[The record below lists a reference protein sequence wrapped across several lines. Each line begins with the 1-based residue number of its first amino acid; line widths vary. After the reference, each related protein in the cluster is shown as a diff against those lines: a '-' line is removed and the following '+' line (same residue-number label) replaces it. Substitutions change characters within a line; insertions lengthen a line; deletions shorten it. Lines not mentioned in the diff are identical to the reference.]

1 LLELVNRADLARIKG
16 VSGVYSDL
24 LEEAGVDTV
33 KELATRRPD
42 NLHAKLL
49 QTNEAKQL
57 TQRPPAAA
65 QVEDWVE
72 QAKALP
78 KLVSY

>member
-1 LLELVNRADLARIKG
+1 
-16 VSGVYSDL
+16 
-24 LEEAGVDTV
+24 V